1 MEFIA
6 LRCGMFRSESQLL
19 VMQMDGNDT
28 TFRKFIQLPIVLH
41 WDELHGAVVLVC
53 FAHIMDLIHD
63 T

>member
-1 MEFIA
+1 M
-6 LRCGMFRSESQLL
+6 
-19 VMQMDGNDT
+19 MQMDGNDT

-41 WDELHGAVVLVC
+41 GDELHGAVVLVC